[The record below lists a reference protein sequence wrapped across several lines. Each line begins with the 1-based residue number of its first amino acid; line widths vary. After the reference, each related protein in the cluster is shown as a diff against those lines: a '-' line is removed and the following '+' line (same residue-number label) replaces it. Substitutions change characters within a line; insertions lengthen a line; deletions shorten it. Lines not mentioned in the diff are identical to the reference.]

1 MKSLF
6 SFGFALLCTLLPA
19 ASSTLAQAPEGASQ
33 PGEEV
38 QSTLYVHLIPRRVL
52 EWPAIADTR
61 ALLDDDE
68 HRATLGVPEL
78 LWSSLPNVD
87 SVTVETAFVLD
98 QGTTLRVTMAGAD
111 PTYVTQP
118 FMEQVE
124 SVAAADVR
132 HLLVDHADHSQTLWL
147 WNGALESPPS
157 MVPFR
162 GFELCPVLE
171 RAPDVALLLCARLT
185 VPDAPQGI
193 VWLEIRL
200 SDTVSLTLGLSL
212 DQPAAAA
219 ETERQLRFLLSHE
232 NDASTAALAFLG
244 LQSIRERVVVHS
256 QDGLVTMEV
265 LLAPEE
271 TQRLTRLLYEA
282 LASEV
287 R

>member
-6 SFGFALLCTLLPA
+6 SFGFALVCFLLPA
-19 ASSTLAQAPEGASQ
+19 ASSTLAQAPEGTSQ
-33 PGEEV
+33 AGEEV
-38 QSTLYVHLIPRRVL
+38 QSTLYVHLIPHRVL
-52 EWPAIADTR
+52 AWPAVADTR
-61 ALLDDDE
+61 ALLDDAQ

-87 SVTVETAFVLD
+87 SVTVETAFGAD
-98 QGTTLRVTMAGAD
+98 QSTTVRVTLAGAD
-111 PTYVTQP
+111 PTFVTQQ

-124 SVAAADVR
+124 SVDAADVR
-132 HLLVDHADHSQTLWL
+132 HLMITHADHSQTLWL
-147 WNGALESPPS
+147 WNGALQSPPS

-162 GFELCPVLE
+162 GFELCPALE

-193 VWLEIRL
+193 VWVE
-200 SDTVSLTLGLSL
+200 VSLSETIRFTLGLSL
-212 DQPAAAA
+212 DQPAAVA
-219 ETERQLRFLLSHE
+219 ETERQLRYLLSHD

-265 LLAPEE
+265 LLAPDE